1 MDSFF
6 FQASLHVVVFCL
18 LGLFVLCHSD
28 CFFQELV
35 IKDLT
40 NPPKGCV
47 DEDGKEHSFGSEW
60 VRECME
66 CSCTKEG
73 FSCCSMIPSVSTI
86 DIPEECELVVDKDAC
101 SAKVVQKSDKTRA
114 CNPL

>member
-1 MDSFF
+1 
-6 FQASLHVVVFCL
+6 HVLFFCL

-35 IKDLT
+35 IKDLA

-47 DEDGKEHSFGSEW
+47 DEDGKERGFRSEW
-60 VRECME
+60 VRECMG
-66 CSCTKEG
+66 CSCTKEAL
-73 FSCCSMIPSVSTI
+73 SCCSMIPDEATV

-101 SAKVVQKSDKTRA
+101 SAKMVQKSDKTQP
-114 CNPL
+114 CYPF

>member
-1 MDSFF
+1 LGDC
-6 FQASLHVVVFCL
+6 ASVHVLFFCL

-47 DEDGKEHSFGSEW
+47 DGDGKERGFGSEW
-60 VRECME
+60 VREHME

-73 FSCCSMIPSVSTI
+73 LSCCSLY
-86 DIPEECELVVDKDAC
+86 IPEECELVVDKDAC
-101 SAKVVQKSDKTRA
+101 SAKMVQKSDKTQP
-114 CNPL
+114 CYPF